1 MKRGLFIINIVI
13 IAFLVV
19 VMYQQHQLIKD
30 YRGTVY
36 GDLTQINMPVE
47 RILTYHEN
55 KDYTED
61 TNQKLLNTLFEYY
74 GDIFNNGGWGFLLE
88 SDIKEKYHTKYQDTR
103 VSYSLAIQN
112 YIDAQTE
119 DERQQA
125 YHTIKSQY
133 ENYSEFLEKAR
144 KDLGV
149 E

>member
-1 MKRGLFIINIVI
+1 MYVFSSDTTVNFK
-13 IAFLVV
+13 FLVA
-19 VMYQQHQLIKD
+19 
-30 YRGTVY
+30 
-36 GDLTQINMPVE
+36 
-47 RILTYHEN
+47 YHTT
-55 KDYTED
+55 D
-61 TNQKLLNTLFEYY
+61 Y

-133 ENYSEFLEKAR
+133 ENYSEFLVKAY
-144 KDLGV
+144 KELGV